1 MLFEAFVQSL
11 DFKELEELKKRLRS
25 EKKSGDR
32 LCFELNFLESTTEF
46 LQSLSS
52 PIKTE
57 KFSMKGCFLFTVL
70 YAATMEGLSP
80 F

>member
-11 DFKELEELKKRLRS
+11 DFMELEELEKRLRS

-46 LQSLSS
+46 LQGLSS
-52 PIKTE
+52 PITAE
-57 KFSMKGCFLFTVL
+57 RVAMQDCFLFTVL
-70 YAATMEGLSP
+70 YAATMQGLSP

>member
-11 DFKELEELKKRLRS
+11 DFKELEELEKRLRS
-25 EKKSGDR
+25 EKK
-32 LCFELNFLESTTEF
+32 
-46 LQSLSS
+46 SLSS